1 MSLTFGPIVLL
12 CVCVSLT
19 GHGRGVALA
28 MDRSY
33 SKAQSQS
40 SPILSHMT
48 VEKYITAYEAFPAVK
63 TEVDWS
69 VLALCPVPCAHCALP
84 YQPLTGAA
92 LCGCA
97 VLDVITFPVLYCISG
112 NFVVKIFVAAVFDTS
127 LKHKRFLYQIITA
140 AIT

>member
-1 MSLTFGPIVLL
+1 M
-12 CVCVSLT
+12 
-19 GHGRGVALA
+19 ALA
-28 MDRSY
+28 MDRPY
-33 SKAQSQS
+33 STAQSQS

-84 YQPLTGAA
+84 YQSLTGAA

-112 NFVVKIFVAAVFDTS
+112 NFVDKMFVAAVFNTS
-127 LKHKRFLYQIITA
+127 LNTKDFYIKLLLRPLHETCF
-140 AIT
+140 